1 MGSNEQSIELRQSA
15 NFFLGPFHMISNIR
29 KRKDLV
35 KNMISRDFKVNY
47 HGHILGYLWSL
58 LEPLALTGI
67 FFLTIAWFSL
77 S

>member
-35 KNMISRDFKVNY
+35 K
-47 HGHILGYLWSL
+47 
-58 LEPLALTGI
+58 T
-67 FFLTIAWFSL
+67 
-77 S
+77 